1 MQGMEDG
8 HTGPGCRPLFCL
20 WLWVDASDSLLSV
33 ICYLESVVLGLVVA
47 GPWCHGAGGY
57 SVVVTAPAPSTD
69 WDWPL
74 RGVKH
79 QLIATTQPPPPLRS
93 SGTHF
98 YTSLAQ

>member
-1 MQGMEDG
+1 MV
-8 HTGPGCRPLFCL
+8 TLRPRLQASVL
-20 WLWVDASDSLLSV
+20 SVVVRASDSLLSV

-47 GPWCHGAGGY
+47 GPWCHGGGGC